1 MRTKKELEKL
11 GYTEEVNAFRKG
23 ESFYCKCDKVGCEN
37 YLDITNN
44 ELAYLIYG
52 KAKILFC
59 DLSFCS
65 FTCLKNV
72 VGLSEVTGIEA
83 QNEEVHR

>member
-1 MRTKKELEKL
+1 MKTKTELEKL
-11 GYTEEVNAFRKG
+11 GYAEEVNAFRKG

-52 KAKILFC
+52 KAKMLFC

-65 FTCLKNV
+65 FNCLKDAAD
-72 VGLSEVTGIEA
+72 LAEVNGIEV
-83 QNEEVHR
+83 QDEEVHR